1 MAKGSVKI
9 SGLRELDAALAQL
22 PKATGR
28 AVLRR
33 VLKDAGE
40 PIARAARAKAPV
52 LTGDLRE
59 SVEVSQKLARSQKSG
74 GAKMTANG
82 FRSDSKNYVEMFVGP
97 GTNPQAITQEF
108 GTFKEPAQPFM
119 RPAWDGQRDT
129 ALNLIANTLGPEIE
143 RAAARLAKKA
153 GG

>member
-1 MAKGSVKI
+1 MANGSVRI
-9 SGLRELDAALAQL
+9 DGLRELDSALAQL

-28 AVLRR
+28 AVLRN

-40 PIARAARAKAPV
+40 PIARTARAKAPV
-52 LTGDLRE
+52 LTGNLRE
-59 SVEVSQKLARSQKSG
+59 SVEVSQRLSRSQKTG

-82 FRSDSKNYVEMFVGP
+82 FRSESKNYVEMFVGP

-108 GTFKEPAQPFM
+108 GTYKEPAQPYM
-119 RPAWDGQRDT
+119 RPAWDSQRQT
-129 ALNLIANTLGPEIE
+129 ALNLIINTLGPMIE
-143 RAAARLAKKA
+143 RAAARLSRK